1 MKKGKDKVSAMKIMN
16 KEEDM
21 VVQSSMN
28 ILEGS
33 LDESKMT
40 VEACVLAPCVSGNK
54 RYYSPGIVKQLSEQ
68 LVGLKSYADHDD
80 RSAKNTIGKIVGAKF
95 EEGKAYATF
104 KFSKAKDIAES
115 IFTRIKEGIITDVSI
130 AASGKTKRV
139 KMNEEW
145 VDEVLDIK
153 PHSVDFVSDGGVP
166 EAKVTQVFE
175 SNQLPTIIGEE
186 EDMEKLEELTKQNE
200 TLIAERDK
208 MKVDLEAA
216 QTELAGIKAKI
227 QEKEVSDLRAKLIAE
242 IQEKDEV
249 KKLISEKI
257 TGTTEEELKKSI
269 SDILGF
275 VKTIKEAHAPVTGNP
290 PVDTKTG
297 KKFTSSAE
305 VLSDATLTEVQKGEI
320 LASYFW
326 GK

>member
-1 MKKGKDKVSAMKIMN
+1 VSVMKIMN
-16 KEEDM
+16 KEEDI

-40 VEACVLAPCVSGNK
+40 VEACVLAPCISGNK
-54 RYYSPGIVKQLSEQ
+54 RYYSPDIVKQLSEH

-80 RSAKNTIGKIVGAKF
+80 RSAKNTIGKIIGAKF
-95 EEGKAYATF
+95 EDNKAYATF

-139 KMNEEW
+139 KMNNEW
-145 VDEVLDIK
+145 VDEVLDIS

-175 SNQLPTIIGEE
+175 SNQLPIITIGEE
-186 EDMEKLEELTKQNE
+186 ENMEKLEELTKQNE
-200 TLIAERDK
+200 TLIAEKEK
-208 MKVDLEAA
+208 MKVDYDAA
-216 QTELAGIKAKI
+216 QAELAGIKTKI
-227 QEKEVSDLRAKLIAE
+227 QEKELSDLRARLIAE

-269 SDILGF
+269 SDVLGF
-275 VKTIKEAHAPVTGNP
+275 IKTIKEAHASITGNP

-305 VLSDATLTEVQKGEI
+305 VLSDTTLTETQKGEI